1 MTVVTPSNGATT
13 VGESIRQAL
22 GDSLNNGAGAV
33 LMAVVLVAATTLL
46 VSSYGL
52 RLSRST
58 GDFYVASRRVSPRMN
73 ASAVAGEY
81 ISAASFL
88 GVAGLI
94 LVEGTYGLWFPVGY
108 TAGFLT
114 MLLFVA
120 GPLRRSGAYTV
131 PDFVTLR
138 FGSPRL
144 RVLTVLI
151 VVLTGWLYIVPQ
163 LHGASLALST
173 TAGLGEWVGPVA
185 VVLVVL
191 AMVLPGGMRSVTLA
205 QAIQYWIKL
214 CALLIPLVFILLR
227 LGTVEPTAAPD
238 FSAVWTET
246 SADGTD
252 FYRTVSLVLALML
265 GTIGL
270 PHVLVRFYTNPDGDA
285 ARRTTFLLLG
295 LLSAFY
301 VLPVTLGVIA
311 RAVFTGAEREAH
323 APDTALLRLPGALFD
338 GAAGDL
344 LTAVVAGGAFAAFL
358 STASGLVVS
367 VSGVLSQEF
376 FGGTVRGFRIGA
388 VLAVALPLAIA
399 MATSHVALAGAV
411 AMVFTFTASAM
422 APLLL
427 LGIWWA
433 QVTARGAFA
442 GMVTGAAASLVS
454 LTAGLVLGEGSPGS
468 VVLLY
473 PAAWCVPLAFAAAV
487 LVSRFGAGHPPAGTA
502 VTLARL
508 HLPER

>member
-1 MTVVTPSNGATT
+1 MTDPGTLSA
-13 VGESIRQAL
+13 S
-22 GDSLNNGAGAV
+22 AV
-33 LMAVVLVAATTLL
+33 LSAVVLVSAITVL
-46 VSSYGL
+46 VSTYGV

-138 FGSPRL
+138 FASPRL
-144 RVLTVLI
+144 RMLTVML

-163 LHGASLALST
+163 LHGASLALSA
-173 TAGLGEWVGPVA
+173 TAGLPEWAGPAA

-191 AMVLPGGMRSVTLA
+191 ATVMPGGMRSVTIA
-205 QAIQYWIKL
+205 QAVQYWIKL
-214 CALLIPLVFILLR
+214 SALLIPLVFILLR
-227 LGTVEPTAAPD
+227 MGVFGGAEGPVPD
-238 FSAVWTET
+238 FSAVW
-246 SADGTD
+246 ADSTPGSED
-252 FYRTVSLVLALML
+252 FYRTVSLILALML

-270 PHVLVRFYTNPDGDA
+270 PHILVRFYTNPDGDA

-295 LLSAFY
+295 LLAAFY
-301 VLPVTLGVIA
+301 VLPVSLGVIA
-311 RAVFTGAEREAH
+311 RAVLTDPGVQDS
-323 APDTALLRLPGALFD
+323 PDTAVLQLPSAVFE

-388 VLAVALPLAIA
+388 VLAVALPLAIST
-399 MATSHVALAGAV
+399 ATSHVALAGAV
-411 AMVFTFTASAM
+411 AMVFTFSASAM

-427 LGIWWA
+427 LGIWWSGITA
-433 QVTARGAFA
+433 QGAFA
-442 GMVTGAAASLVS
+442 GMVTGAAASLCS
-454 LTAGLVLGEGSPGS
+454 LAVGLSVGEGSPGA
-468 VVLLY
+468 VVVLY
-473 PAAWCVPLAFAAAV
+473 PALWCVPLAFAAAM
-487 LVSRFGAGHPPAGTA
+487 LVSRFGSGRPPADTA
-502 VTLARL
+502 SVLARL
-508 HLPER
+508 HLPERS

>member
-1 MTVVTPSNGATT
+1 MPEGLSVS
-13 VGESIRQAL
+13 
-22 GDSLNNGAGAV
+22 AGPV
-33 LMAVVLVAATTLL
+33 LAAVVLVSAITVL
-46 VSSYGL
+46 VSTYGV

-144 RVLTVLI
+144 RVLTVML

-163 LHGASLALST
+163 LHGASLSLSAAADLPGW
-173 TAGLGEWVGPVA
+173 AGPAA

-191 AMVLPGGMRSVTLA
+191 ATVMPGGMRSVTIA
-205 QAIQYWIKL
+205 QAVQYWIKL

-227 LGTVEPTAAPD
+227 LGVLGAEPGAGPD
-238 FSAVWTET
+238 FSAVWEGMGVEL
-246 SADGTD
+246 SD
-252 FYRTVSLVLALML
+252 FYRTVSLILALML

-285 ARRTTFLLLG
+285 ARRTTFLLLC

-301 VLPVTLGVIA
+301 VLPVALGVIA
-311 RAVFTGAEREAH
+311 RAVLTGEA
-323 APDTALLRLPGALFD
+323 AQESPDTALLRLPSAVFEGT
-338 GAAGDL
+338 AADL

-388 VLAVALPLAIA
+388 VLAVALPLALA
-399 MATSHVALAGAV
+399 TATSHVALAGAV
-411 AMVFTFTASAM
+411 AMVFTFTSSTM
-422 APLLL
+422 TPLLL
-427 LGIWWA
+427 LGIWWTG
-433 QVTARGAFA
+433 VTAQGAFA
-442 GMVTGAAASLVS
+442 GMVSGAAASLCA
-454 LTAGLVLGEGSPGS
+454 LAAGLILGEGSP
-468 VVLLY
+468 VLFLY
-473 PAAWCVPLAFAAAV
+473 PALWCVPLAFAAAV
-487 LVSRFGAGHPPAGTA
+487 LVSRFGSGRPPADTA
-502 VTLARL
+502 RVLARL
-508 HLPER
+508 HLPERP

>member
-1 MTVVTPSNGATT
+1 MPEVIAVSSTP
-13 VGESIRQAL
+13 
-22 GDSLNNGAGAV
+22 V
-33 LMAVVLVAATTLL
+33 LVAVVLVSAVTLL
-46 VSSYGL
+46 VSTYGV

-138 FGSPRL
+138 FASTRL
-144 RVLTVLI
+144 RVLTVMI

-163 LHGASLALST
+163 LHGAALALST
-173 TAGLGEWVGPVA
+173 TARLPDWAGPVA

-191 AMVLPGGMRSVTLA
+191 ATVMPGGMRSVTIA
-205 QAIQYWIKL
+205 QAVQYWIKL

-227 LGTVEPTAAPD
+227 LGVLGGAQGSGEGPD
-238 FSAVWTET
+238 FSAVWEG
-246 SADGTD
+246 SGLGFGD
-252 FYRTVSLVLALML
+252 FYRTVSLILALML

-301 VLPVTLGVIA
+301 VLPVAFGVIA
-311 RAVFTGAEREAH
+311 RAVLTGPEAQVS
-323 APDTALLRLPGALFD
+323 PDTAVLRLPSVIFD

-358 STASGLVVS
+358 STTSGLVVS

-376 FGGTVRGFRIGA
+376 FGGTVRGFRIAA

-399 MATSHVALAGAV
+399 TATSHVALAGAV
-411 AMVFTFTASAM
+411 AMVFTFTSSAM

-433 QVTARGAFA
+433 GVTAQGAFA

-454 LTAGLVLGEGSPGS
+454 MALGLALGEGAAGAMFFM
-468 VVLLY
+468 Y
-473 PAAWCVPLAFAAAV
+473 PALWCVPLAFAAAV
-487 LVSRFGAGHPPAGTA
+487 VVSRLGSGSPPADT
-502 VTLARL
+502 VRVLSRL
-508 HLPER
+508 HLPEKR